1 MMKTRIT
8 AIFIFLI
15 CLSGCEYFVSDVA
28 TRIRYA
34 LLREN
39 AVLHA
44 SSELSRT
51 FSIRPD
57 HWPDACPGDQG
68 YTLTLVPY
76 RGGKQVKVGDIFIN
90 CKHEPQKYYTG
101 LGSESIYVTAEMSI
115 AKKPDEDLLITLTKT
130 PQGTEITGLK

>member
-1 MMKTRIT
+1 MKKTVNTKCFVI
-8 AIFIFLI
+8 LI
-15 CLSGCEYFVSDVA
+15 LLPLLSGCEYFVSDVA

-39 AVLHA
+39 AALHS

-76 RGGKQVKVGDIFIN
+76 RGGKQVKVGGYL
-90 CKHEPQKYYTG
+90 H
-101 LGSESIYVTAEMSI
+101 
-115 AKKPDEDLLITLTKT
+115 
-130 PQGTEITGLK
+130 